1 MADEIKLE
9 DLSNNEI
16 KLKMINL
23 KNEYEA
29 IQSKMKLLLVDLQ
42 ALDKQYLQCKKVI
55 NERLGTTNV
64 EQ

>member
-64 EQ
+64 E